1 MSHSVQL
8 DIMKRAAAEHVF
20 VTEPGT
26 ILHQHMGEWLDC
38 GISPANMLRGVEH
51 IAGVRLSRVAER
63 TLGGWATEETIRRQQ
78 ANDINQEHFE
88 IFNTN
93 DRGE

>member
-8 DIMKRAAAEHVF
+8 DIIDGATNYVLA
-20 VTEPGT
+20 TEPGK
-26 ILHQHMGEWLDC
+26 ILHEFMGEWLDC
-38 GISPANMLRGVEH
+38 GISPDDMLRGVEH
-51 IAGVRLSRVAER
+51 IAGVRLSKVAVR
-63 TLGGWATEETIRRQQ
+63 ALGGWATEETIRRQQ
-78 ANDINQEHFE
+78 ATFVNQEHFE

>member
-8 DIMKRAAAEHVF
+8 DLMERAAADYVL

-26 ILHQHMGEWLDC
+26 ILHQYMGEWLDR
-38 GISPANMLRGVEH
+38 GISPDDMLRGVEH
-51 IAGVRLSRVAER
+51 IAGVRLSKVAER

-78 ANDINQEHFE
+78 ATAVNQEHFE